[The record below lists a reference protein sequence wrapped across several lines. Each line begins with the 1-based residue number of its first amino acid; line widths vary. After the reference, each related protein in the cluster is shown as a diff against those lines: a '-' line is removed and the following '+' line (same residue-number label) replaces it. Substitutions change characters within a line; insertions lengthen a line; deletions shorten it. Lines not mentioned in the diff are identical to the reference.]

1 MKVRDPICGMEIERD
16 RAADRRTRDG
26 RTYYFCATACAQRFD
41 ASFRANARVETD
53 GQRTAEGPVDREEE
67 GRRREYRT
75 LMRKFWFSALIS
87 VPVVLFSYPWLVPG
101 LRDVPWLARGS
112 DTLLWVWRGLGLL
125 TLPVLLWGG
134 SQFYSGLWAAAKA
147 RSANMH
153 TLIGVGITAAW
164 LYSTV
169 AVIWPG
175 VFPEP
180 ELAEVYY
187 DVTAVV
193 TALVVLGMALEIK
206 ARGRTSEALKKLIR
220 LQAKTARVVRE
231 IGGSSGRE

>member
-1 MKVRDPICGMEIERD
+1 MRD
-16 RAADRRTRDG
+16 RTRG
-26 RTYYFCATACAQRFD
+26 A
-41 ASFRANARVETD
+41 ET
-53 GQRTAEGPVDREEE
+53 EEE
-67 GRRREYRT
+67 ARRREYRT
-75 LMRKFWFSALIS
+75 LLRKFWFSALIS
-87 VPVVLFSYPWLVPG
+87 VPVVLLSYPWLVPG

-112 DTLLWVWRGLGLL
+112 GTLYWVWRGLGLL

-134 SQFYSGLWAAAKA
+134 SRFYAGLWAAAKS

-153 TLIGVGITAAW
+153 TLIGVGIAAAW

-175 VFPEP
+175 IFPEA

-193 TALVVLGMALEIK
+193 TALVVLGLALEIE
-206 ARGRTSEALKKLIR
+206 ARGRTSEA
-220 LQAKTARVVRE
+220 
-231 IGGSSGRE
+231 